1 MRTISAREAASAG
14 LAAAAMVAE
23 LVMWASFHPKTLCS
37 RSLCGDNLTLP
48 KIPG

>member
-23 LVMWASFHPKTLCS
+23 LVMWASFHPKTL
-37 RSLCGDNLTLP
+37 GTLVQTQLV
-48 KIPG
+48 G